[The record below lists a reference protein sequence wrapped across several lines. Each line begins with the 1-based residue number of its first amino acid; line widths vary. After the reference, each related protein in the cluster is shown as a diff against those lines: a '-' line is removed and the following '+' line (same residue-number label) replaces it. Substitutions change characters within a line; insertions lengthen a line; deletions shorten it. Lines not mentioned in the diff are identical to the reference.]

1 MMCGRS
7 EASYNFVAFG
17 KTFELVSDRIIAA
30 TPETMREIVWIEI
43 LNRRRV
49 GRTHSAS
56 RATDAISS
64 PFLKRRSDR
73 GGF

>member
-1 MMCGRS
+1 MSGRTK
-7 EASYNFVAFG
+7 ASYNFVAFG
-17 KTFELVSDRIIAA
+17 KTLQLVADRIIAA
-30 TPETMREIVWIEI
+30 TPETMGENVGIKI

-64 PFLKRRSDR
+64 PFLEAPV
-73 GGF
+73 